1 MDIENGMVLELETN
15 KKRKIYAFCDQC
27 GYEIYEDDEVTLIS
41 ENDTG
46 LICHSE
52 CFMDFI
58 NDNKETFIA
67 KERM

>member
-1 MDIENGMVLELETN
+1 MDIENGMLQES
-15 KKRKIYAFCDQC
+15 KKKQRIYAFCDHC
-27 GYEIYEDDEVTLIS
+27 RDEIYEDDEVTLIS

-46 LICHSE
+46 LICHSC
-52 CFMDFI
+52 CFDEFI